1 MASTMLSFTL
11 SGIEGFVVEVETEV
25 LNGLPSVSIVGLGD
39 KAVKEAR
46 ERLEAA
52 IIHSNF
58 KFPPQKIVFNLAPSD
73 MRKTGTHFDL
83 AMAVGLLVRTGQVK
97 ISEFPSLKIGFIGE
111 LSLNASIRPVSGIL
125 PMVMKAKESGIKTLF
140 IARENAEE
148 ASLVKGVEIIGC
160 DSLRETI
167 DILEGSSTPRPNFF
181 RKTSSFLP
189 KTYSF
194 DFSEVRGH
202 ERLLDYISIAAAGG
216 HNLLLIGPPG
226 CGKTMIAQRI
236 PTILPRLMEEEALEV
251 MRIYSVANQ
260 LKNKS
265 ELISERPFRAP
276 HHNAYTNAII
286 GGGTHARPGEISLAH
301 QGVLFLDEIAE
312 FARKTLEGLRQP
324 LEDGAVTISRV
335 WGSNTYPASFMLVG
349 AMNPCP
355 CGYFG
360 QSRCRCTDYEIQSY
374 RKKLSGPIMDR
385 MDIQK
390 YVGTVDFFDN
400 TAQGKSSSD
409 MRRKIEQARA
419 IQNERYKKILG
430 ITHNAQLSASLL
442 QRFCRLDQE
451 SLELLRTAVNQFH
464 YSGRTIH
471 KYMKIARTIAD
482 LEGDSEIKINHVK
495 KSLLSRDL
503 EKDNH
508 VWERRG

>member
-97 ISEFPSLKIGFIGE
+97 ISEFPPLKIGFIGE
-111 LSLNASIRPVSGIL
+111 LSLNASIRPISGIL
-125 PMVMKAKESGIKTLF
+125 PMVMKAKESGIQTLF
-140 IARENAEE
+140 IARENVEE
-148 ASLVKGVEIIGC
+148 ASLVKGVDIVSC
-160 DSLRETI
+160 SSLIETI
-167 DILEGSSTPRPNFF
+167 EILEGTISPTPNLSRKISSLQL
-181 RKTSSFLP
+181 KTSSI
-189 KTYSF
+189 

-202 ERLLDYISIAAAGG
+202 ERLLDYIMIATAGG

-236 PTILPRLMEEEALEV
+236 PTILPKMTEEEALEV

-260 LKNKS
+260 LKDKS
-265 ELISERPFRAP
+265 MLVSERPFRAP
-276 HHNAYTNAII
+276 HHNASTNAVI
-286 GGGTHARPGEISLAH
+286 GGGTYAYPGEISLAH

-400 TAQGKSSSD
+400 TAQGKSSSH

-419 IQNERYKKILG
+419 IQNDRYKG
-430 ITHNAQLSASLL
+430 IPRVTHNAQLTPSLL
-442 QRFCRLDQE
+442 QQFCPLDQE
-451 SLELLRTAVNQFH
+451 SLDLLRTAVNQFH

-471 KYMKIARTIAD
+471 KYIKIARTIAD
-482 LEGDSEIKINHVK
+482 LEGDSDIKIIHIK
-495 KSLLSRDL
+495 RSLLSRDL
-503 EKDNH
+503 EKDSY

>member
-1 MASTMLSFTL
+1 M
-11 SGIEGFVVEVETEV
+11 
-25 LNGLPSVSIVGLGD
+25 
-39 KAVKEAR
+39 
-46 ERLEAA
+46 
-52 IIHSNF
+52 
-58 KFPPQKIVFNLAPSD
+58 QKVVFNLAPSD

-97 ISEFPSLKIGFIGE
+97 ISKFPPIKIGFIGE

-125 PMVMKAKESGIKTLF
+125 PMVMKAKEAGIKTL
-140 IARENAEE
+140 IMAKENVAE
-148 ASLVKGVEIIGC
+148 ASLVKDLEIIGC
-160 DSLRETI
+160 DTLKETI
-167 DILEGSSTPRPNFF
+167 DFLEGKIIFHPNYNPRKPASN
-181 RKTSSFLP
+181 P
-189 KTYSF
+189 KNCSV

-202 ERLLDYISIAAAGG
+202 ERLLDYIMIAAAGG

-236 PTILPRLMEEEALEV
+236 PTILPRMTEEEALEV

-260 LKNKS
+260 LRDKS
-265 ELISERPFRAP
+265 RLIGERPFRAP
-276 HHNAYTNAII
+276 HHNASTNAII
-286 GGGTHARPGEISLAH
+286 GGGTHALPGEISLAH

-324 LEDGAVTISRV
+324 LEDGSVTISRV
-335 WGSNTYPASFMLVG
+335 WGTNTYPASFMLVG

-360 QSRCRCTDYEIQSY
+360 QSKCRCTDYEIQSY

-390 YVGTVDFFDN
+390 YVGNVDFFN
-400 TAQGKSSSD
+400 SSNQGKSSLEL
-409 MRRKIEQARA
+409 RKKIEQARA
-419 IQNERYKKILG
+419 IQFDRYKDYPG
-430 ITHNAQLSASLL
+430 ITWNAQLNASLIH
-442 QRFCRLDQE
+442 QFCQLDHE
-451 SLELLRTAVNQFH
+451 SINLLRSVVDQFH
-464 YSGRTIH
+464 YSGRAIH
-471 KYMKIARTIAD
+471 KYIKIARTIAD
-482 LEGDSEIKINHVK
+482 LEGDFSIKINHLQ

-508 VWERRG
+508 VWEKRG